1 MAAGVSGSVAF
12 TTAGST
18 IRVYYAQ
25 SFTPGIAKSTVTI
38 SRVTFQS
45 NAYRG
50 DFFFDGKI
58 IVDGKTV
65 FDRSIA
71 GSDGRVTLD
80 GGENTIN
87 LCTDGSITVTHSS
100 AKTISVELAG
110 NTQGSPCF
118 KMYYGGK
125 TYTIDMDA
133 GSRDI
138 TLSAIPMASG
148 ISAGAVTLGSEM
160 TVSLTKAA
168 EGMTDTVTWK
178 CGTQSG
184 TIVENS
190 TGTSFTWTPPVT
202 LAIQAPDSTVVPI
215 TITTATKNGDTEAGT
230 SSVTV
235 SCPIPAS
242 VKPTASLAVSDETG
256 YLGTF
261 GSYIRS
267 QSKVRVVTE
276 AAGAYGSS
284 ITGIS
289 VTCGSLIGTGASLLF
304 SLPYAGTVTIRVTVT
319 DSRGRTASAEGQI
332 FVADYSPPAPG
343 ITELYRCDAS
353 GTPAPDGAWAKAV
366 LTCAVTSLGGRNPAA
381 CVLRYRVRG
390 TDGWTEKS
398 VTAPGEA
405 VFPADTGSDYQVRL
419 TAADSFVT
427 VSGDILPL
435 PAAFALL
442 DFDRK
447 NKAAGIGQRAGTA
460 GTLSVG
466 MPIKM
471 GTNRI
476 TDMGAPTD
484 SADAATKGYVDA
496 AVRKAAPRNL
506 LDNSDFRNPVNQRGQ
521 QTYTGVRSTIDR
533 WLIDGNAG
541 EQNTMWVDDGYIGLS
556 GGTTTE
562 NVWLVQRVPSSVI
575 PTGNKATFAVKQNG
589 MQDPFVL
596 NIYAWGTDRVI
607 TFENGITLLYQA
619 GEFIIYNGTG
629 GPVGFV
635 WAALYEGEY
644 TAETLPEYHPK
655 GYGTELAECQRYY
668 QIRST
673 NNIAAVDMRPTMRLT
688 SPTITSVTGGYA
700 YSADL

>member
-38 SRVTFQS
+38 FRVTFQS
-45 NAYRG
+45 SAYRG

-87 LCTDGSITVTHSS
+87 LCTNGSITVTHSS
-100 AKTISVELAG
+100 AKTISVALAG

-118 KMYYGGK
+118 KMYDGGK
-125 TYTIDMDA
+125 TYTIGMNA

-168 EGMTDTVTWK
+168 EGMTDTVTWQ
-178 CGTQSG
+178 CGELSG

-202 LAIQAPDSTVVPI
+202 LASQAPDSTVVPI
-215 TITTATKNGDTEAGT
+215 TLTTATKNGDTEAGT

-235 SCPIPAS
+235 SCPIPAG
-242 VKPTASLAVSDETG
+242 VTPTASMTVSDETG

-276 AAGAYGSS
+276 AAGVYGSS

-289 VTCGSLIGTGASLLF
+289 VACGSLSGTGASLLF
-304 SLPYAGTVTIRVTVT
+304 SLPNAGTVTIRVTVT

-343 ITELYRCDAS
+343 ITDLYRCDAS
-353 GTPAPDGAWAKAV
+353 GAPAPDGAWAKAV
-366 LTCAVTSLGGRNPAA
+366 LTCAVTSLGGRNTAA

-398 VTAPGEA
+398 VTAPGES

-476 TDMGAPTD
+476 TDMGAPED
-484 SADAATKGYVDA
+484 SADAATKGYVDGRKLTFFGIQVSASAFSEDDTYADYGFRA
-496 AVRKAAPRNL
+496 AAALEGVLGSMVPEVIFGPAEAASGN
-506 LDNSDFRNPVNQRGQ
+506 FCPVSETFDG
-521 QTYTGVRSTIDR
+521 GV
-533 WLIDGNAG
+533 
-541 EQNTMWVDDGYIGLS
+541 YIYAAS
-556 GGTTTE
+556 
-562 NVWLVQRVPSSVI
+562 VPEGDVTI
-575 PTGNKATFAVKQNG
+575 PTI
-589 MQDPFVL
+589 L
-596 NIYAWGTDRVI
+596 CWR
-607 TFENGITLLYQA
+607 
-619 GEFIIYNGTG
+619 
-629 GPVGFV
+629 
-635 WAALYEGEY
+635 
-644 TAETLPEYHPK
+644 
-655 GYGTELAECQRYY
+655 
-668 QIRST
+668 
-673 NNIAAVDMRPTMRLT
+673 
-688 SPTITSVTGGYA
+688 
-700 YSADL
+700 

>member
-100 AKTISVELAG
+100 AKTISVALAG
-110 NTQGSPCF
+110 NTQGPPCF

-398 VTAPGEA
+398 VAAPGEA

-619 GEFIIYNGTG
+619 GELIIYNGTG